1 MATTRETDSGR
12 SLLSS
17 SGGVT
22 TPYEIMSDEPPCAAP
37 EKRRLTPKQ
46 VTIHLL
52 KANIGPGVLAL
63 PLHFAAVGSSVGCAA
78 LAVVAAQGIWGSWL
92 LVSMQRRVESLRT
105 CPARRLDFED
115 LGEIAFGRAGRT
127 VVRGCVLV
135 LQLGICSVQLA
146 LVGDNMQAEIPPL
159 GRTEAVLLAWAA
171 EVVLLCTLHDLAALA
186 PLSGLGTAAMLVA
199 LTTVSA
205 FAVMELAGLGPAA
218 AGSTLEPLGDG
229 GSDESLSLATLAGS
243 TSALFYAFEGVACVL
258 PVGNSLAP
266 PHVPRYGF
274 LLLRALGVVLAA
286 FAVSATLTA
295 LAYPDI
301 DEASSIAYLT
311 RRYASTPHAAVV
323 RAAVG
328 VANILVA
335 AACAAS
341 FPLQLTPAALI
352 IEGGCGL
359 RSLRACVA
367 ARVAAATGCCALVLL
382 VPNLSALIDLVG
394 SVATT
399 ALAALPCLIHA
410 KLVLT
415 RPSFRG
421 DAPAGCVVTPP
432 LPCDEN
438 AATEAAVAAVAT
450 TTSAPDRDDEP
461 LPPLRA
467 SQWAALCF
475 DAAVVLFCACVFIV
489 GLYESLDEVGVG

>member
-1 MATTRETDSGR
+1 MAATREAGSGR
-12 SLLSS
+12 SQ
-17 SGGVT
+17 T
-22 TPYEIMSDEPPCAAP
+22 RYEIMSDEPGAAP
-37 EKRRLTPKQ
+37 EKRRITPTQ

-63 PLHFAAVGSSVGCAA
+63 PLHFAAVGPSVGCTA

-105 CPARRLDFED
+105 CSAARLDFED

-127 VVRGCVLV
+127 VVRGCVLL

-146 LVGDNMQAEIPPL
+146 LVGDNMQAELPPL
-159 GRTEAVLLAWAA
+159 GRTEAVLLAWSA
-171 EVVLLCTLHDLAALA
+171 EVVLLCTLQDLAALA

-199 LTTVSA
+199 LITVCS
-205 FAVMELAGLGPAA
+205 FAVVELAGLGPPA
-218 AGSTLEPLGDG
+218 SFEPLGGG
-229 GSDESLSLATLAGS
+229 GSDASLSLATVAGS

-266 PHVPRYGF
+266 PHVPRFGF
-274 LLLRALGVVLAA
+274 LLLRALAVVVAA
-286 FAVSATLTA
+286 FAISATLTA
-295 LAYPDI
+295 LAYPGI

-323 RAAVG
+323 HAVVG

-359 RSLRACVA
+359 RSSRACVA
-367 ARVAAATGCCALVLL
+367 ARVAAASGCCALVLL
-382 VPNLSALIDLVG
+382 VPNLSSLIDLVG

-399 ALAALPCLIHA
+399 GLAALPCLIHA
-410 KLVLT
+410 RLVLT

-421 DAPAGCVVTPP
+421 DAPARCVQTPP
-432 LPCDEN
+432 LPSGEN
-438 AATEAAVAAVAT
+438 AATEAAVAVVAA

-461 LPPLRA
+461 LSPLRA
-467 SQWAALCF
+467 SERAALCF
-475 DAAVVLFCACVFIV
+475 DTAVVLFCACVFVVGFYEAMGEV
-489 GLYESLDEVGVG
+489 GLS